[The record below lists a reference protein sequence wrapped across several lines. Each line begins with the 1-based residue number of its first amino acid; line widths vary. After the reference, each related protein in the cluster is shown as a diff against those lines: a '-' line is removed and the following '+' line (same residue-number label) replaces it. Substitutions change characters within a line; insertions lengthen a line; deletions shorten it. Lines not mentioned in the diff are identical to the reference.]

1 MLGRG
6 WVWSFRRSVR
16 AQRNCRLGFG
26 LACVLAAGMSL
37 LQAAEPLASW
47 RDGASKEAI
56 LSFVS
61 AVTEEGS
68 ETFVPVRERLA
79 VFDNDGTLW
88 PECPLPFEL
97 AFALDEVRRLAA
109 EDPDVAA
116 DPLIQA
122 ALEGDLKRLVE
133 GEQHAGLV
141 KVLALTHAG
150 MTSDEFTR
158 RVEAWLARAR
168 HPRFGV
174 PYDQLTYRPMQEVL
188 ALLREKQFKVAIVS
202 GGGVDFMRQF
212 GERVYGVEPEWVL
225 GSSADVAFEIRDGR
239 PEFFKKPSGL
249 FVNDKVGKS
258 VRIYQQLGRR
268 PIACFGNSDGDQSMM
283 EYTTIGN
290 RYPAIGVLVHHTD
303 ETREYDY
310 DKQPLVSGRLVSALE
325 AASEHGWTVV
335 DMQDDW
341 KTVFAPQP

>member
-1 MLGRG
+1 MSGRG
-6 WVWSFRRSVR
+6 WVRSFRRFVR
-16 AQRNCRLGFG
+16 SQRSCRLACG
-26 LACVLAAGMSL
+26 LVCVLAAGMPL
-37 LQAAEPLASW
+37 VQAAEPLASW
-47 RDGASKEAI
+47 RDGVSKEAI
-56 LSFVS
+56 LSFVA
-61 AVTEEGS
+61 AVTQEGS
-68 ETFVPVRERLA
+68 KTFVPVRERLA

-97 AFALDEVRRLAA
+97 AFALDEVRRLANA
-109 EDPDVAA
+109 DPELAA
-116 DPLIQA
+116 DPMIQA
-122 ALEGDLKRLVE
+122 AVSGDLKQLVA

-141 KVLALTHAG
+141 KVLTLTHAG
-150 MTSDEFTR
+150 MSSDEFAR
-158 RVEAWLARAR
+158 RVDAWLARAR

-188 ALLREKQFKVAIVS
+188 ALLREKHFKVAIVS

-212 GERVYGVEPEWVL
+212 AERVYGVEPEWVL

-239 PEFFKKPSGL
+239 PEFIKKPSGL

-283 EYTTIGN
+283 EYTTRGN

-303 ETREYDY
+303 ELREYGY
-310 DKQPLVSGRLVSALE
+310 DKKPPVSGRLVSALE
-325 AASEHGWTVV
+325 AASQHGWTVV

-341 KTVFAPQP
+341 KTVFGPQP

>member
-1 MLGRG
+1 MKGRSWIRLGCGSGCLLARCRLAG
-6 WVWSFRRSVR
+6 VLVSVLAGGGSLVR
-16 AQRNCRLGFG
+16 A
-26 LACVLAAGMSL
+26 AG
-37 LQAAEPLASW
+37 PLESW
-47 RDGASKEAI
+47 NDGAPKKAI
-56 LSFVS
+56 LSFVA
-61 AVTEEGS
+61 AVTREGS
-68 ETFVPVRERLA
+68 ESFVPVSDRLA

-109 EDPDVAA
+109 EDPGLAA

-122 ALEGDLKRLVE
+122 AIEGDLKRLFE

-158 RVEAWLARAR
+158 RVEAWLAQAQ

-188 ALLREKQFKVAIVS
+188 GLLREKQFKVAIVS

-212 GERVYGVEPEWVL
+212 AERIYGVEPEWVL
-225 GSSADVAFEIRDGR
+225 GSSSDVVFEIKDGR

-258 VRIYQQLGRR
+258 VRVYQQLGRR

-290 RYPAIGVLVHHTD
+290 RYPSLGVLVHHTD

-325 AASEHGWTVV
+325 AASQHGWTVV
-335 DMQDDW
+335 DMKKDW
-341 KTVFAPQP
+341 KTVFGPQP

>member
-1 MLGRG
+1 MLE
-6 WVWSFRRSVR
+6 RSWVR
-16 AQRNCRLGFG
+16 AFLGFLRSQVSCRLACG
-26 LACVLAAGMSL
+26 LVCVLAAGMPL
-37 LQAAEPLASW
+37 ALAAEPLTSW

-56 LSFVS
+56 LSFVA
-61 AVTEEGS
+61 AVTREGS

-97 AFALDEVRRLAA
+97 VFALDEVRRLASD
-109 EDPDVAA
+109 DPELAA
-116 DPLIQA
+116 DPMIQA
-122 ALEGDLKRLVE
+122 AVKGDLEQLVA

-150 MTSDEFTR
+150 MTSVEFGR
-158 RVEAWLARAR
+158 RVEAWLVRAR
-168 HPRFGV
+168 HPRFGL

-212 GERVYGVEPEWVL
+212 AERVYGVEPEWVL
-225 GSSADVAFEIRDGR
+225 GSSTDVAFELRNGR

-249 FVNDKVGKS
+249 FVNDKVGKA
-258 VRIYQQLGRR
+258 VRIYQHLGRR

-290 RYPAIGVLVHHTD
+290 HYPSLGVLVHHTD

-310 DKQPLVSGRLVSALE
+310 DKQPLVSGKLVSALE
-325 AASEHGWTVV
+325 TAPRHAWAVI
-335 DMQDDW
+335 DMKKDW
-341 KTVFAPQP
+341 KTVFEPRP